1 VKKIKL
7 GKTALWILGIG
18 FFIIASAVLLMLH
31 AGQSGDVEQLEDNLA
46 VTQTVLTTLTLER
59 EDLDSQLTQLNNQL
73 DEAEAAYSQSQA
85 NFPEAV
91 MSIEHDEELFLIA
104 DDYNLEVM
112 SLTASEPRENKVEG
126 IPFDNT
132 IFEVKVRGEVSNI
145 LSFINNVTTG
155 GYFDSATVE
164 LVNMEVPEPDEEGQ
178 PSAVIKLIIYS
189 YEGE

>member
-1 VKKIKL
+1 VNKMKL
-7 GKTALWILGIG
+7 SKTALWILGIG
-18 FFIIASAVLLMLH
+18 FFIITSAVLLMLH

-46 VTQTVLTTLTLER
+46 VTQTVLTTLTSER
-59 EDLDSQLTQLNNQL
+59 EDLDSLLTQLNNQL

-132 IFEVKVRGEVSNI
+132 VFEMEVRGEVSNI

-164 LVNMEVPEPDEEGQ
+164 LVNMKVPEPDEEGQ